1 MICTYS
7 SDMPLEDKD
16 SQLDELLGY
25 LAVDSLK
32 NLLWFV

>member
-7 SDMPLEDKD
+7 SDIPLEDKD

-25 LAVDSLK
+25 LAVG
-32 NLLWFV
+32 